1 MEAKEIKKVE
11 GHEIGALLLRA
22 GLKIVNLEAKLKEA
36 IDTIEIINHA
46 ILIETNP
53 SNYLLE
59 LRELNNQWL
68 ENNKEA

>member
-1 MEAKEIKKVE
+1 MTKEEIKKVE